1 MKTFLINI
9 SLILFLFVFTAF
21 GAKKLCERLDAPE
34 VHVSYTTKQ
43 CVRIVTIQGQKLPCS
58 EKTKFKWLN
67 YIWVE

>member
-1 MKTFLINI
+1 M
-9 SLILFLFVFTAF
+9 
-21 GAKKLCERLDAPE
+21 KLCERLDAPE

-43 CVRIVTIQGQKLPCS
+43 CVRIVTIQGKKLPCS

>member
-9 SLILFLFVFTAF
+9 CLFLFLFVITYF
-21 GAKKLCERLDAPE
+21 GAMKLCERLDAPD

-58 EKTKFKWLN
+58 EKANFKWLN